1 MVVKTNKKSDS
12 GNADEQTTAIELDA
26 VSAEEPP
33 VSAAEI
39 SMTEESV
46 DDDVYDGA
54 VPDDEA
60 LDWITGGED
69 RRSGKWQKP
78 VAIAAVALVFLAMA
92 AGLGVLG
99 WKVYDNHRL
108 NSARDAAQKAA
119 DDYALILTSVD
130 SGDLDANFAKVLDG
144 ATGKWK
150 DQYSAGS
157 TELKQLLVDNKASAK
172 GRVLESAV
180 QSAEKN
186 KVVVL
191 LFVDQAVANAKVP
204 DPRLDRSRMKITMEY
219 VDGRWRASDI
229 SIL

>member
-33 VSAAEI
+33 VSVAEI

-46 DDDVYDGA
+46 DDVYDGA

-108 NSARDAAQKAA
+108 NSARNAAQKAA

-204 DPRLDRSRMKITMEY
+204 DPRLDRSRMKMTMKY
-219 VDGRWRASDI
+219 VDGRWRASKVE
-229 SIL
+229 LP